1 MSAHRFW
8 TAVAVSAAAIGGF
21 PAAGGGQTICSR
33 PVQPLC
39 STDILTADSEA
50 DRQRCLDDAARFQ
63 EGLDEYLACLAD
75 VVDDAERARKAVA
88 GFRACLN
95 DGRSDCTFEGVK

>member
-1 MSAHRFW
+1 M
-8 TAVAVSAAAIGGF
+8 AVAAAAIGGF
-21 PAAGGGQTICSR
+21 SATSGGQTICSR

-39 STDILTADSEA
+39 STDILPTDSDA
-50 DRQRCLDDAARFQ
+50 GRQRCLDDSARFQ
-63 EGLDEYLACLAD
+63 EGLDEYLACLSG
-75 VVDDAERARKAVA
+75 VVEDAERARKAVA